1 MQKIRCTLIER
12 AVYDKF
18 IRSLAVGQVCFCS
31 ETSRFF
37 RFEWTLLA
45 QIRKRP
51 LRIVALG
58 QAILLAALWD
68 GALLPDVHDM

>member
-1 MQKIRCTLIER
+1 LIGNVQNDRLTER
-12 AVYDKF
+12 ISPLRIKLTF
-18 IRSLAVGQVCFCS
+18 LLGNEPI
-31 ETSRFF
+31 F
-37 RFEWTLLA
+37 RFEWTLSA

>member
-1 MQKIRCTLIER
+1 MQNDRLTGRI
-12 AVYDKF
+12 
-18 IRSLAVGQVCFCS
+18 SLLRIKLTFLLGN
-31 ETSRFF
+31 EPFF
-37 RFEWTLLA
+37 FFEWTLSA

-68 GALLPDVHDM
+68 GALLTDVHDM

>member
-1 MQKIRCTLIER
+1 L
-12 AVYDKF
+12 
-18 IRSLAVGQVCFCS
+18 

-37 RFEWTLLA
+37 CFEWTLSA
-45 QIRKRP
+45 QIQKRP